1 MQLNTSARAVYGPDH
16 EAYREHVRAFFQREL
31 VPNLDRWEASG
42 VMDDEFWRKCGA
54 AGLLCPQVP
63 VEYGG
68 QGLDFLYAA
77 IVGEEISYERAV
89 STLAMS
95 SDIVLGY
102 LLNRASEHLKHKY
115 LPGFVSGEHI
125 PALAI
130 TEPDA
135 GSDVA
140 GIRTVAVRDGDDYVI
155 NGSKT
160 YITNGANCT
169 VVLVVTKTD
178 PSAGAKGIS
187 LFLVDRGTP
196 GFVQGRPM
204 DKIGQGADSTSEL
217 FFDDVRVPASQMI
230 GEENK
235 GFGYLM
241 EQLPEERLSIVIAA
255 QAAAQRAFD
264 EAVAYTK
271 QREMFGKTVF
281 DFQNTAFTLASMA
294 AKLQVG
300 WAHLD
305 WVLQRHT
312 EGEFTAVEAAA
323 MKLWHTEMQ
332 WEVVDAALQLHGS
345 YGYMNASPIARLWR
359 DARCNRIAAGSSEV
373 MKLVISRS
381 L

>member
-1 MQLNTSARAVYGPDH
+1 
-16 EAYREHVRAFFQREL
+16 
-31 VPNLDRWEASG
+31 
-42 VMDDEFWRKCGA
+42 
-54 AGLLCPQVP
+54 
-63 VEYGG
+63 
-68 QGLDFLYAA
+68 
-77 IVGEEISYERAV
+77 V

-102 LLNRASEHLKHKY
+102 ILNRGTEEQKHKY
-115 LPGFVSGEHI
+115 LPGFVSGDHI

-155 NGSKT
+155 NGKKT

-169 VVLVVTKTD
+169 VVLVVAKTD
-178 PSAGAKGIS
+178 PAAGAKGIS
-187 LFLVDRGTP
+187 LFLVDTGTP
-196 GFVQGRPM
+196 GFERGAPL
-204 DKIGQGADSTSEL
+204 DKIGQGADSTAEL
-217 FFDDVRVPASQMI
+217 FFTDVRIPASQRI

-271 QREMFGKTVF
+271 KREMFGGTVF
-281 DFQNTAFTLASMA
+281 DFQSTKFSLASMA

-305 WVLQRHT
+305 WVLARHVKD
-312 EGEFTAVEAAA
+312 EFTPVEAAA

-345 YGYMNASPIARLWR
+345 YGYMNESHIARLWR
-359 DARCNRIAAGSSEV
+359 DARCNTIAAGSSEV